1 MTSGLSHVVIVS
13 GLSGSGKTTAVKAL
27 EDAGYFCI
35 DNLPP
40 ILLDKFLVLC
50 RDHPEIPRVGV
61 VFDIRSRAFLS
72 HFEEAYTRALAE
84 GFQPEVVFLKADE
97 NALVR
102 RYSESRR
109 LHPMA
114 GEGETLLD
122 AVRREREELTPLLD
136 RASHVID
143 TTALNVH
150 QLKQAIRA
158 LVDTPASSRLQLR
171 ILSFGFKH
179 GLPLEA
185 DYVFDLRALPN
196 PYFVAELRGKTG
208 LDPVIIDYLGGQPPV
223 QVYLKRLLSLLRLA
237 VPGHQKEGKMRL
249 TVALGC
255 TGGRHRS
262 VYFAEHLA
270 RAFRRKKGLIVT
282 VEHRD
287 LERGAG

>member
-1 MTSGLSHVVIVS
+1 MTDERLHVVVVS

-72 HFEEAYTRALAE
+72 RFEEAWARACAE
-84 GFQPEVVFLKADE
+84 GFEPELVFLTADE
-97 NALVR
+97 QALVR

-114 GEGETLLD
+114 GEGETLQD
-122 AVRREREELTPLLD
+122 AVRREREVLTPLLD
-136 RASHVID
+136 RARHVID
-143 TTALNVH
+143 TTGLNVH
-150 QLKQAIRA
+150 QLKQRIRELA
-158 LVDTPASSRLQLR
+158 ETKGTGRMQLR
-171 ILSFGFKH
+171 FLSFGFKH
-179 GLPLEA
+179 GLPVEA

-196 PYFVAELRGKTG
+196 PYFVAELRGHTG
-208 LDPVIIDYLGGQPPV
+208 QEAPVIEYLEAQPPV
-223 QVYLKRLLSLLRLA
+223 QAYLKRLLSLLKLA
-237 VPGHQKEGKMRL
+237 VPGHQREGKMRL
-249 TVALGC
+249 TVAVGC

-262 VYFAEHLA
+262 VWFADELA
-270 RAFRRKKGLIVT
+270 RAFHRRKGLVVS

-287 LERGAG
+287 LERGG

>member
-1 MTSGLSHVVIVS
+1 MSPDLLHVVVIS

-72 HFEEAYTRALAE
+72 HFEEAYTRALSE
-84 GFQPEVVFLKADE
+84 GFRPEVVFLTADE
-97 NALVR
+97 QALVR

-114 GEGETLLD
+114 TEGETLLD
-122 AVRREREELTPLLD
+122 AVRREREVLAPLLD
-136 RASHVID
+136 RARHVID
-143 TTALNVH
+143 TTRLNVH
-150 QLKQAIRA
+150 QLKQTIRE
-158 LVDTPASSRLQLR
+158 LVDTPASARLQLR

-196 PYFVAELRGKTG
+196 PYFVAELRGRTG
-208 LDPVIIDYLGGQPPV
+208 QEQPVIDYLQAQESV
-223 QVYLKRLLSLLRLA
+223 QSYLKRLLSLLRLA

-262 VYFAEHLA
+262 VWFAERVA
-270 RAFRRKKGLIVT
+270 KAFRRKKGLTVT

-287 LERGAG
+287 LERGTG

>member
-1 MTSGLSHVVIVS
+1 MTAERLHVVVVS

-72 HFEEAYTRALAE
+72 RFEEAWARAGAE
-84 GFQPEVVFLKADE
+84 GFEPEMVFLTADE
-97 NALVR
+97 AALVR

-114 GEGETLLD
+114 GEGETVQD
-122 AVRREREELTPLLD
+122 AVRREREVLAPLLD
-136 RASHVID
+136 RARHVID
-143 TTALNVH
+143 TTSLNVH
-150 QLKQAIRA
+150 QLKQRIRD
-158 LVDTPASSRLQLR
+158 LVDTPGSGRMQLR
-171 ILSFGFKH
+171 VLSFGFKH

-196 PYFVAELRGKTG
+196 PYFVAELRGRTG
-208 LDPVIIDYLGGQPPV
+208 LEAPIIEYLGAQAPV
-223 QVYLKRLLSLLRLA
+223 RDYLKRLLALLKLA
-237 VPGHQKEGKMRL
+237 VPAHQKEGKMRL
-249 TVALGC
+249 TVAVGC

-262 VYFAEHLA
+262 VWFAEELA
-270 RAFRRKKGLIVT
+270 RAFKRRKGLAVT

-287 LERGAG
+287 LERGG